1 MGLNKVKRDPGTAR
15 AVWEVPI
22 APVLSMENEAMGAA
36 AFSPPRPPG
45 QVVGLLVQAQGDN
58 IRFSLAGDTPAAA
71 AVGFRLIAD
80 DPPIL
85 IPIGPGV
92 FPSFFGEGASAV
104 LAHQWTA

>member
-22 APVLSMENEAMGAA
+22 APVLSMENEALGAG
-36 AFSPPRPPG
+36 AFTPTRPLG

-58 IRFSLAGDTPAAA
+58 IRFSLAGDTPADATT
-71 AVGFRLIAD
+71 GFRLVAD

-104 LAHQWTA
+104 LAYQWTA